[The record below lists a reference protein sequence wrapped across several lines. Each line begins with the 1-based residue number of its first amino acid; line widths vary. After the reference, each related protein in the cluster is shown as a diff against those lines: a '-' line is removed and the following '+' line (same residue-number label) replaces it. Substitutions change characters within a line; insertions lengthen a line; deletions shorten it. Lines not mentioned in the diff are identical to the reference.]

1 MNLPAQHKSP
11 ILTPMS
17 KQFIRFCIIGTIN
30 TGVDFSIYFMLT
42 RTMSF
47 WAAHLVGASVLAF
60 LIANTNSYFLNRYW
74 TFQARLGQH
83 RQQYPKFLAISLC
96 GLALSASLFHVLVNV
111 LDSNDI
117 IAKVAVTSIVLVWN
131 YTANRMWTFRHAL

>member
-17 KQFIRFCIIGTIN
+17 RQFIRFCIIGTIN
-30 TGVDFSIYFMLT
+30 TGVDYSIYFILT
-42 RTMSF
+42 RTLPF
-47 WAAHLVGASVLAF
+47 WTTHLVSASALAF

-74 TFQARLGQH
+74 TFQAQLGQH

-96 GLALSASLFHVLVNV
+96 GLTLSASLFHVLVNM
-111 LDSNDI
+111 LGSNDI
-117 IAKVAVTSIVLVWN
+117 IAKVAVTGVVLFWN
-131 YTANRMWTFRHAL
+131 YTANKIWTFRHAL